1 MVNQF
6 NVKGFIPASML
17 DWPGK
22 ISSVV
27 FLGRCNFR
35 CPACHNPGLVL
46 EPDAI
51 PDFPL
56 EEILA
61 YLESRDTWIDG
72 VTVTGGEPTASQSL
86 PTLLEIFKWHGLGV
100 KLDTNGSNPAMLEEL
115 IRESLVDAVSM
126 DVKAPIN
133 DHEYSRVA
141 GVKVNHEIIA
151 RSIAILKECAL
162 DVTFRTTVIPGLV
175 EEPELVRI
183 TSFLGRVSRYQIQ
196 AFRNAENLDPEFS
209 LLNPFNQARLEEM
222 RALFEIPSQA
232 ELRPERYAY
241 PG

>member
-1 MVNQF
+1 
-6 NVKGFIPASML
+6 
-17 DWPGK
+17 
-22 ISSVV
+22 
-27 FLGRCNFR
+27 
-35 CPACHNPGLVL
+35 
-46 EPDAI
+46 
-51 PDFPL
+51 
-56 EEILA
+56 
-61 YLESRDTWIDG
+61 
-72 VTVTGGEPTASQSL
+72 
-86 PTLLEIFKWHGLGV
+86 
-100 KLDTNGSNPAMLEEL
+100 
-115 IRESLVDAVSM
+115 M